1 MLDEHRIGGH
11 NEISLARSSAIL
23 RPPSLP
29 VYRMCV
35 IDDGVTDN
43 SPVWPDRPALFLD
56 LDGTLLDFA
65 DEPGGVTVSERV
77 RDLLGRLHEATGGA
91 IAVVSGRAMEDLDR
105 LLAPHKFPLAAVH
118 GFELR
123 DGDGRVTRT
132 EVDRAVLAPI
142 EVALR
147 RFVEENPETLL
158 EQKGATLALHY
169 RKRPELEEAV
179 IRTVELAL
187 SKAGSNLQALRGNKV
202 VEIKPAGQDKGSAIG
217 RLMKE
222 PPFSERT
229 PVFIG
234 DDATDEDGFR
244 TINELGGVSV
254 KVNSGETAAASR
266 LPDVD
271 AVLNWLEE
279 LAGQ

>member
-1 MLDEHRIGGH
+1 M
-11 NEISLARSSAIL
+11 
-23 RPPSLP
+23 
-29 VYRMCV
+29 YRMRV
-35 IDDGVTDN
+35 IDDGVTDA
-43 SPVWPDRPALFLD
+43 PVWPDRPALFLD

-65 DEPGGVTVSERV
+65 DEPWGVTVSERV
-77 RDLLGRLHEATGGA
+77 RDLLGRLHKATGGA
-91 IAVVSGRAMEDLDR
+91 LALVSGRAMEDLDR

-118 GFELR
+118 GLELR

-132 EVDRAVLAPI
+132 RVDRAGLAQI

-147 RFVEENPETLL
+147 RFVEQNPETLL
-158 EQKGATLALHY
+158 EHKGATLALHF
-169 RKRPELEEAV
+169 RKRPDLEEAV
-179 IRTVELAL
+179 IRTVGSAL
-187 SKAGSNLQALRGNKV
+187 SEAGSNLQALSGNKV
-202 VEIKPAGQDKGSAIG
+202 VEIKPAGQDKGSAIV
-217 RLMKE
+217 RFMKE

-229 PVFIG
+229 PVFVG

-271 AVLNWLEE
+271 AVMNWLEE
-279 LAGQ
+279 LAGNE